1 MEDGTIDLNYML
13 KAQGGAVEDWV
24 KLAQDMEYW
33 RVMVNAVW
41 IFGFYTRRV
50 IFNEKSDSK
59 SLENDYALWNRK
71 CQVKKSGTFHN

>member
-33 RVMVNAVW
+33 RVMVNAV
-41 IFGFYTRRV
+41 
-50 IFNEKSDSK
+50 
-59 SLENDYALWNRK
+59 
-71 CQVKKSGTFHN
+71 